1 MKVAIVGTGI
11 SGLVCAH
18 LLHPHHEIA
27 VFEANDYVGGHTNTV
42 DVTLE
47 GRDYAIDTGFIVY
60 NERNYPNFVRLLD
73 QLGVA
78 TQPSSMTFSVRNERT
93 GVEWRGS
100 NLNTMFAQ
108 RRNLLRPS
116 FHRMLIDIL
125 RFNKAAKRL
134 VDDDRLGRADE
145 SVSLAEFVST
155 LRLSPRFTEE
165 FLIPFGASIWSADP
179 STFLDFPATTYTRFM
194 ANHGL
199 LDLRGMPQ
207 WRTVAGGS
215 QRYVEKLIPP
225 FADRIRLRTPVAK
238 VVRTAVGVEI
248 VTADGPERFDKVILA
263 GHSDQS
269 LRLLADADPAEREI
283 LGAIRYQ
290 PNTATLH
297 TDTAFLPVNPR
308 ARASW
313 NYHVGAGDQREAAL
327 TYWMNELQSIDSPHE
342 FMVTLNQADRIDR
355 SKVLAEFEYDHPVY
369 DAEAIRAQ
377 GRRPEIQGVNGT
389 FFAGAY
395 WGYGFHEDGVRS
407 ALDVCR
413 HFGVG
418 LDGPILDDAPT
429 VTIDAADTGDDEG
442 DVVGDG
448 RLVRA

>member
-1 MKVAIVGTGI
+1 VKVAIVGTGI

-18 LLHPHHEIA
+18 LLHPHHEIT

-42 DVTLE
+42 AVSLD

-78 TQPSSMTFSVRNERT
+78 TQPSSMTFSVRNEAT
-93 GVEWRGS
+93 GLEWRGS

-116 FHRMLIDIL
+116 FHRMLVDIV
-125 RFNKAAKRL
+125 RFNRAAKRL
-134 VDDDRLGRADE
+134 VSDDQLGLADE
-145 SVSLAEFVST
+145 SVSLAQFVSA
-155 LRLSPRFTEE
+155 LRLSPRFTED

-179 STFLDFPATTYTRFM
+179 TTFLDFPATTYTRFM
-194 ANHGL
+194 SNHGL
-199 LDLRGMPQ
+199 LDLRGLPA

-215 QRYVEKLIPP
+215 QRYVEKMVPP
-225 FADRIRLRTPVAK
+225 FADRIRLRTPVSK
-238 VVRTAVGVEI
+238 VARRAEGVEV
-248 VTADGPERFDKVILA
+248 VTADGPEIFDRVILA

-269 LRLLADADPAEREI
+269 LRLLADAGPAEHEI

-297 TDTAFLPVNPR
+297 TDTRFLPHNPR

-313 NYHVGAGDQREAAL
+313 NYHMDARERREATL
-327 TYWMNELQSIDSPHE
+327 TYWMNELQAIDSPHE
-342 FMVTLNQADRIDR
+342 FMVTLNRPDEIDR
-355 SKVLAEFEYDHPVY
+355 SRVLAEFEYDHPVY
-369 DAEAIRAQ
+369 DVEAIQAQ
-377 GRRPEIQGVNGT
+377 GRRDEIQGVGGT

-413 HFGVG
+413 RFGIG
-418 LDGPILDDAPT
+418 LDGIILDDVPAEIP
-429 VTIDAADTGDDEG
+429 
-442 DVVGDG
+442 
-448 RLVRA
+448 LVPA

>member
-18 LLHPHHEIA
+18 LLHPHHEIT

-42 DVTLE
+42 PVSLD

-78 TQPSSMTFSVRNERT
+78 TQPSSMTFSVRNEAT
-93 GVEWRGS
+93 GLEWRGS

-116 FHRMLIDIL
+116 FHRMLVDIV
-125 RFNKAAKRL
+125 RFNRAAKRL
-134 VDDDRLGRADE
+134 VADDRLGLADQ
-145 SVSLAEFVST
+145 SVSLAQFVAA
-155 LRLSPRFTEE
+155 LRLSPRFTED

-179 STFLDFPATTYTRFM
+179 TTFLDFPATTYTRFM
-194 ANHGL
+194 SNHGL
-199 LDLRGMPQ
+199 LDLRGLPA

-215 QRYVEKLIPP
+215 QRYVEKMIPP
-225 FADRIRLRTPVAK
+225 FADRIRLRTAVDK
-238 VVRTAVGVEI
+238 VTRRADGVEL
-248 VTADGPERFDKVILA
+248 VTADGPERFDRVILA

-269 LRLLADADPAEREI
+269 LRLLADAGRAEHEI

-297 TDTAFLPVNPR
+297 TDARFLPRNPR

-313 NYHVGAGDQREAAL
+313 NYHVDAGESRGATL
-327 TYWMNELQSIDSPHE
+327 TYWMNELQAIDSPHE
-342 FMVTLNQADRIDR
+342 FMVTLNRPDEIDR
-355 SKVLAEFEYDHPVY
+355 SRVLAEFEYHHPVY
-369 DAEAIRAQ
+369 DADAIRAQ
-377 GRRPEIQGVNGT
+377 GRRDEIQGVGGT
-389 FFAGAY
+389 FYAGAY

-413 HFGVG
+413 HFGIG
-418 LDGPILDDAPT
+418 LDGIILDDALAEAPL
-429 VTIDAADTGDDEG
+429 VAA
-442 DVVGDG
+442 
-448 RLVRA
+448 